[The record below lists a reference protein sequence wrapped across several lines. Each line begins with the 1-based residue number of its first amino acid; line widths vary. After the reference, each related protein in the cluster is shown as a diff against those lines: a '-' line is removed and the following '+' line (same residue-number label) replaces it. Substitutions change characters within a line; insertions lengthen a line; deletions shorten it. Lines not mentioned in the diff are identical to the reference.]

1 MRSGAFA
8 ARDPK
13 LVSFVI
19 FGAINWIPRWYDPAG
34 RATSHE
40 IAQAFADYLVAG
52 LQQAN
57 RPALAAVGTGRAR
70 RRA

>member
-1 MRSGAFA
+1 M
-8 ARDPK
+8 
-13 LVSFVI
+13 I

-40 IAQAFADYLVAG
+40 IAQVFADYLVAG
-52 LQQAN
+52 LQS
-57 RPALAAVGTGRAR
+57 RDEVALAASTTARIR